1 MKSKFTINPIVVLLF
16 LIVFSSQKSFAQC
29 FQIESILVAA
39 CRPGGPE
46 TEGFNEMV
54 RFRVGATAVNTS
66 NLSVNWVTNNLWQGL
81 VQNATTTAKVAT
93 LNADID
99 AAGGCGNLLQPTN
112 GVLPANAPVILV
124 TSHTMDTNSNSFGA
138 LAEDTYIIFQNNSST
153 GSGHFTNYGTTNI
166 MKTFTM
172 SFGAGCNDT
181 VTYNRSLLINQNG
194 VNADAPGATV
204 NFTAAG
210 VASYVNYGCS
220 APIQPFTVNAGPA
233 TMNACAGTT
242 INLAGTAQGQQSVAW
257 TAASGTFANTSSL
270 ATTYTIPANAAGQVI
285 TLTLTA
291 TNTCGAN
298 VVDTIALTVGNS
310 VTPTF
315 NLPTTLCNG
324 AVAPV
329 LPGTST
335 NAITGTWSPAT
346 VSNTANGTYIF
357 TPTAGQ
363 CASTFTLNVT
373 IGTTTTPTFSL
384 PTAICSGAT
393 APALP
398 TTSNNG
404 ITGTWSPATINN
416 IANGSYTF
424 TPAAGQ
430 CSTPFTL
437 NVVISNSIT
446 PTFTIANTFCSGTTA
461 PILPTTSNN
470 GITGTWS
477 PSVVNNTANGAYVFT
492 PAAGQCGTTFTL
504 NVAVTTTVAPT
515 FTIANNFCNGTV
527 APILPTT
534 SNNGIT
540 GTWSPA
546 TVSNTANGNY
556 VFTPNAGQ
564 CSAPFTLSVTV
575 NPIVTPTFAI
585 ATTLCSGTTAPAL
598 PTTSDNGITGTWSP
612 ATINNTTNG
621 AYVFTPNA
629 GQCSAPFTLNVAIT
643 NSIAPTFT
651 INDTFCNGATAPILP
666 TTSNN
671 GINGTWSPATVSNT
685 ANGTYVFTPTAGQCG
700 ETFTLTV
707 TVTPN
712 ETPDFATTL
721 TICNGQTPPAL
732 ATTSPNGVVG
742 TWSPSSIDNTTAASY
757 VFTPN
762 AGQCANPLTLQVT
775 LSAFE
780 IDFDQRCVGTDFV
793 VTALP
798 LNNSFDPNT
807 VNYLWKDSQGV
818 TVGTNEET
826 LNITDLMSV
835 ASITFPATYTVTIT
849 NTAGCSTTDNV
860 VIFGAFCRI
869 PKGISPNAD
878 EKNDSFDLTGL
889 GVDEI
894 KIYNRYGTEVFH
906 QRNYTNQWRGQTDKG
921 DELPTATYFYVIKKN
936 TGENITGWVYVNR

>member
-16 LIVFSSQKSFAQC
+16 LLVFSSQKSFAQC

-39 CRPGGPE
+39 CGTPE
-46 TEGFNEMV
+46 GQNEMV
-54 RFRVGATAVNTS
+54 RFKVGNAPLNTNILDVDWPSNSWEGLIKNTATANKVIAMNQAIS
-66 NLSVNWVTNNLWQGL
+66 N
-81 VQNATTTAKVAT
+81 
-93 LNADID
+93 
-99 AAGGCGNLLQPTN
+99 AGGCGQLLEPPATN
-112 GVLPANAPVILV
+112 ILPAGAKVVLV
-124 TSHTMDTNSNSFGA
+124 TSHLMSVNANPFGA
-138 LAEDTYIIFQNNSST
+138 LSETIYILFQNST
-153 GSGHFTNYGTTNI
+153 ATGGHFRNHGPSSNNNFRTLE
-166 MKTFTM
+166 M
-172 SFGAGCNDT
+172 SFGSCSDE
-181 VTYNRSLLINQNG
+181 VTYNYTLLVNQQGLPPLTPEDG
-194 VNADAPGATV
+194 VGGIV
-204 NFTAAG
+204 EFTESG
-210 VASYVNYGCS
+210 TPTYVNYGCS
-220 APIQPFTVNAGPA
+220 APVQPFTVNAGPA
-233 TMNACAGTT
+233 TMNGCAGTT

-257 TAASGTFANTSSL
+257 TAASGTFANSSSL

-291 TNTCGAN
+291 TNTCGATIT
-298 VVDTIALTVGNS
+298 DTIALTVGSS

-335 NAITGTWSPAT
+335 NAIIGTWSPAT

-363 CASTFTLNVT
+363 CASTFTLNVVV
-373 IGTTTTPTFSL
+373 GTTTTPIFSL

-424 TPAAGQ
+424 TPAVGQ
-430 CSTPFTL
+430 CSAPFTL
-437 NVVISNSIT
+437 NIVISNSIT

-470 GITGTWS
+470 GITGTWL
-477 PSVVNNTANGAYVFT
+477 PAVVSNITNGAYVFT
-492 PAAGQCGTTFTL
+492 PTAGQCGVPFTL
-504 NVAVTTTVAPT
+504 NVTVTTTIAPT

-527 APILPTT
+527 APTLPTT

-546 TVSNTANGNY
+546 IVSNTANGTY
-556 VFTPNAGQ
+556 IFTPAAGQ
-564 CSAPFTLSVTV
+564 CASSFTMNITV
-575 NPIVTPTFAI
+575 DSIVTPTFAI

-598 PTTSDNGITGTWSP
+598 PTTSSNGMTGTWSP
-612 ATINNTTNG
+612 ATINNTANG

-643 NSIAPTFT
+643 NSITPTFT

-700 ETFTLTV
+700 EPFTLTV

-732 ATTSPNGVVG
+732 TTTSPNGVVG

-762 AGQCANPLTLQVT
+762 AGQCANPVTLQVT

-780 IDFDQRCVGTDFV
+780 IEFDQRCVGTNFI
-793 VTALP
+793 VTSLP
-798 LNNSFDPNT
+798 LNNSFDPET
-807 VNYLWKDSQGV
+807 ATYLWKNNQGG
-818 TVGTNEET
+818 TVGSDEA
-826 LNITDLMSV
+826 LNITALMST
-835 ASITFPATYTVTIT
+835 ATITFPATYTVTIS
-849 NTAGCSTTDNV
+849 NPAGCSTTENV
-860 VIFGAFCRI
+860 IIYGAFCSI
-869 PKGISPNAD
+869 PKGISPNSDNA
-878 EKNDSFDLTGL
+878 NDSFDLTGM
-889 GVDEI
+889 GVDDI
-894 KIYNRYGTEVFH
+894 KIYNRYGTEVYH
-906 QRNYTNQWRGQTDKG
+906 QKNYTNQWKGQTDKG
-921 DELPTATYFYVIKKN
+921 DELPTATYFYVIMKN
-936 TGENITGWVYVNR
+936 TGENVTGWVYISR